1 MAQKRVFSNFWI
13 TGITRYQTVYIVKYL
28 LRFVFRLYF
37 LFISFLINLLSLVQ
51 QLKVQSCKLKKRG

>member
-13 TGITRYQTVYIVKYL
+13 TGITRYHTVYTVKYL